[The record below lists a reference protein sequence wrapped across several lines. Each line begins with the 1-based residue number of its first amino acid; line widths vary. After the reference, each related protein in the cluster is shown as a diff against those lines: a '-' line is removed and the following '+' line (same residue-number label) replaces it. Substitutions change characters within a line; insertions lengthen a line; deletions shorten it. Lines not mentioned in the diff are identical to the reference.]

1 MVENFLIKTLGP
13 ITVLSPISTL
23 FSIIEKGSTII
34 FLPNFAS
41 LCTIAVG

>member
-23 FSIIEKGSTII
+23 FSIIEKGSTIT
-34 FLPNFAS
+34 FSPSFAS
-41 LCTIAVG
+41 LSIIAVG